1 MKIDRLLSI
10 TLLLINRPII
20 TAKELSERFD
30 VSIRTIYRDIE
41 SIAAAGIPVTACNGK
56 GGGYCLM
63 ENYRVDRQLLSL
75 DDMLSIL
82 TALKGINTSLN
93 NSDIDN
99 TIEKIESLVPD
110 DKVPLVR
117 QHFENIIIDLS
128 PWYNETGN
136 KLLLE
141 QLNRAIAQNH
151 LISFNYRNLKGEESL
166 RKVEPMT
173 LILKTWCWYCF
184 GFCTDKND
192 YRLFRLSRINQFSML
207 DQTFKRREMR
217 FVDTELLKEDS
228 RTAVSLQLRFSPD
241 ALSIIEEHFG
251 SHPRTIDNE
260 GYFVITVEYPE
271 DEWVYSSILGYG
283 DKCEVLS
290 PAHVRSIIGARLNKA
305 AKLYTT

>member
-1 MKIDRLLSI
+1 
-10 TLLLINRPII
+10 
-20 TAKELSERFD
+20 
-30 VSIRTIYRDIE
+30 
-41 SIAAAGIPVTACNGK
+41 
-56 GGGYCLM
+56 
-63 ENYRVDRQLLSL
+63 
-75 DDMLSIL
+75 L

-93 NSDIDN
+93 NSNIDN

-128 PWYNETGN
+128 PWYNETDH
-136 KLLLE
+136 KLLFE
-141 QLNRAIAQNH
+141 QINRAITQNH
-151 LISFNYRNLKGEESL
+151 LITFSYRNLKGEESL
-166 RKVEPMT
+166 RKIEPMT

-184 GFCTDKND
+184 GFCTDKDD
-192 YRLFRLSRINQFSML
+192 YRLFRLSRISQCTVL

-228 RTAVSLQLRFSPD
+228 RTPVSLQLRFSPD

-251 SHPRTIDNE
+251 SHPRTVDNE
-260 GYFVITVEYPE
+260 GYFIITVEYPE

-290 PAHVRSIIGARLNKA
+290 PPHVRSIIGARLNKA
-305 AKLYTT
+305 AKRYTT

>member
-1 MKIDRLLSI
+1 M
-10 TLLLINRPII
+10 LINRPIV
-20 TAKELSERFD
+20 TAKELSDRFD
-30 VSIRTIYRDIE
+30 VTIRTIYRDIE

-93 NSDIDN
+93 NKNIDN

-110 DKVPLVR
+110 EKVPLLR
-117 QHFENIIIDLS
+117 QHFENIIIDLA
-128 PWYNETGN
+128 PWYNEAGH

-141 QLNRAIAQNH
+141 NINDAISRNQ

-173 LILKTWCWYCF
+173 LILKTWCWYCY
-184 GFCTDKND
+184 GFCTDRSD
-192 YRLFRLSRINQFSML
+192 YRLFRLSRMSQCTVL
-207 DQTFKRREMR
+207 DETFKRRQAR
-217 FVDTELLKEDS
+217 FIDTDLLKEDS
-228 RTAVSLQLRFSPD
+228 RPAVQIQLRFAPG
-241 ALSIIEEHFG
+241 ALSTIEEHFG
-251 SHPRTIDNE
+251 AHPRTIDNN
-260 GYFVITVEYPE
+260 GYYIVTVEYPE

-290 PAHVRSIIGARLNKA
+290 PPHIRSIIGSRMKNAARF
-305 AKLYTT
+305 YTT